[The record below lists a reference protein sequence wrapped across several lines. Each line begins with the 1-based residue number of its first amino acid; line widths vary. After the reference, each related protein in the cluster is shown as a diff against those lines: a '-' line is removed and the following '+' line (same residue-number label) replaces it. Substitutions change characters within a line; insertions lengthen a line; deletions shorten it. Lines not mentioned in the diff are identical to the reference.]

1 MESNVFSFFNSSK
14 GCILFEVIFLLRLDS
29 FASKFVFVTKFA
41 CANLALETSAPEVLS
56 SGVVIYWSW
65 FWSVSFFSIS
75 VIFVLSVFL
84 TKLLILGILFS
95 TVVNAAFVAK
105 PLILD
110 ILPSLSVI
118 LAL

>member
-75 VIFVLSVFL
+75 VIFVLWSVFL
-84 TKLLILGILFS
+84 TKLLILGI
-95 TVVNAAFVAK
+95 VAK

-118 LAL
+118 LTL